1 MTEKKL
7 INIRV
12 TAEEDALLT
21 SYAEA
26 TGRTKTD
33 VVRELIRSLRKKLA
47 AAQSKTGKADQN
59 D

>member
-33 VVRELIRSLRKKLA
+33 IVRELIRSLKKKLDV
-47 AAQSKTGKADQN
+47 AQQN
-59 D
+59 KKGR